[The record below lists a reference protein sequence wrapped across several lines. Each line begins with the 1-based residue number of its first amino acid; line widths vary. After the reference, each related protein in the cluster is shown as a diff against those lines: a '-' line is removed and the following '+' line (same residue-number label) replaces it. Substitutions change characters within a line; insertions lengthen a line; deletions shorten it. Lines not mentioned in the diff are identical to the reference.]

1 MVEKL
6 NAAEVKPSGTDDL
19 FMSAFQ
25 MDPELAANFPAYVSF
40 LSEDVNEFLTED
52 VFDLLKTDGSYL
64 SDTIPA
70 FIKEKITTKVFS
82 TYNFYFKKP
91 KFNPSSVKEEQLAYL
106 DGLFNQKLSDMGDGK
121 VELSLNEYLQAFLAI
136 WMDRIRT
143 KLSQIVTYKNFFLIL
158 ETFDEYFKDQMP
170 PTPITN
176 DVLAQVIFKRVYEP
190 AYEEARIEMADKI
203 NDCGK
208 EGLYVYEDFAKRLF
222 NDDNMLKFYDSPDD
236 TANIDSKPKTK
247 QKIGD
252 EIRKAIVEMIKLPF
266 EEFLPSDMGQSTLN
280 TFMGYVN
287 SVLSKWTLSSD
298 KWNKNGIDMNFFKQ
312 LYQVKNGTYDKI
324 SQPQIDSVELKG
336 TNVLLYSNRRL
347 LLV

>member
-1 MVEKL
+1 
-6 NAAEVKPSGTDDL
+6 
-19 FMSAFQ
+19 MSAFQ

-40 LSEDVNEFLTED
+40 LSADVNEFLTED
-52 VFDLLKTDGSYL
+52 VFDLLKTDDSYL
-64 SDTIPA
+64 TNTIPT
-70 FIKEKITTKVFS
+70 FIKEKITTKIFS
-82 TYNFYFKKP
+82 TYKFYFTKKR
-91 KFNPSSVKEEQLAYL
+91 SDSYSVKEEQVTYL
-106 DGLFNQKLSDMGDGK
+106 DGLFNQKLSNMGDSK
-121 VELSLNEYLQAFLAI
+121 VELSLNEYLQTFLAI
-136 WMDRIRT
+136 WMNRIKT

-158 ETFDEYFKDQMP
+158 ESFDEYFKDQMS

-203 NDCGK
+203 NDCGN
-208 EGLYVYEDFAKRLF
+208 EGLYVHEDFAERLF
-222 NDDNMLKFYDSPDD
+222 SDDNMLEFYVSFEDKPDND
-236 TANIDSKPKTK
+236 LKPKSK

-252 EIRKAIVEMIKLPF
+252 EIRKAIVEIIKLPF

-287 SVLSKWTLSSD
+287 SVLSQWTLSSD